1 MNRRTFLTQLGAA
14 AATGAVPSGGRAAS
28 TAGAP
33 SYLRNFADL
42 YARNPRAAALAW
54 FQQARFGL
62 FIHYGL
68 YSLLGKGEW
77 VQFHERIPI
86 AEYAKLKDRFT
97 AAKFDA
103 AAIAAL
109 AESAD
114 MKYITLVCKHCDSF
128 CLWDTKATDFNSVN
142 SPAKRDLVAEMAA
155 ACCARGLGFFAFYE
169 HGFDWRHPHGPA
181 PWDWKSKSVR
191 PAYDP
196 PDPFYAPRE
205 QYDFSRYVQYA
216 SDGVSELCSKYGPL
230 AGVWLD
236 GIAIPLSGDKAR
248 FRVPELY
255 ARIRQ
260 LQPQGL
266 ICYKSGLYP
275 ELEDFLAPEQQQI
288 AAAQKNRGAKPMEI
302 CRTMQ
307 KHGPK
312 APKGTLWGWL
322 DGADHVTPDEVMQML
337 SEAGTKGANLLLN
350 VGPLPDGSLHP
361 EDVATLQEVGRR
373 RRQLPGGIP

>member
-1 MNRRTFLTQLGAA
+1 MNRRTFLAAIGGASASAFAGTSPA
-14 AATGAVPSGGRAAS
+14 AATATPPHLKDR
-28 TAGAP
+28 
-33 SYLRNFADL
+33 ADL
-42 YARNPRAAALAW
+42 FARDPRAAALAW
-54 FQQARFGL
+54 FREAKFGL

-68 YSLLGKGEW
+68 YSILGKGEW

-97 AAKFDA
+97 AEKFDA
-103 AAIAAL
+103 RAIAAL
-109 AESAD
+109 AEEAG
-114 MKYITLVCKHCDSF
+114 MRYVTLVCKHCDSF

-155 ACCARGLGFFAFYE
+155 ACRDRGLGFFSFYE

-196 PDPFYAPRE
+196 PDPFYAARD
-205 QYDFSRYVQYA
+205 QYDFNKYVQYIDA
-216 SDGVSELCSKYGPL
+216 GVGELCSNHGPI

-236 GIAIPLSGDKAR
+236 GIAIPLSGDKSR
-248 FRVPELY
+248 YRVPELY
-255 ARIRQ
+255 AHIRR
-260 LQPQGL
+260 LQPHAL

-275 ELEDFLAPEQQQI
+275 ELEDFMAPEQPQI
-288 AAAQKNRGAKPMEI
+288 AAAIKNRSGKPMEI

-312 APKGTLWGWL
+312 APKGALWGWL
-322 DGADHVTPDEVMQML
+322 DGAEHVTADDVMAML
-337 SEAGTKGANLLLN
+337 AEAGAKNANLLLN
-350 VGPLPDGSLHP
+350 VGPLPDGSIHP
-361 EDVATLQEVGRR
+361 ADVATLRDVGRR
-373 RRQLPGGIP
+373 IRAASARKE